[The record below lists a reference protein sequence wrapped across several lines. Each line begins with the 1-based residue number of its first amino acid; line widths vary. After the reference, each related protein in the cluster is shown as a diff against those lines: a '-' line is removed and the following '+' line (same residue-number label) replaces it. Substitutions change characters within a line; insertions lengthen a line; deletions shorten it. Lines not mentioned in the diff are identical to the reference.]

1 MANQLDLE
9 EQEQLDELK
18 HFWKQYGNLITWVLI
33 AALGTFAAWNG
44 YQYWQRSQSVQAAA
58 LYDELER
65 VVATGDVAKSERA
78 FTEMKDRFAST
89 LYAQQAGLLV
99 AKLAFGAGKPEIAQA
114 ALRWVAEQAADKG
127 YVSVAKLRLASVLI
141 EAKSYD
147 DALKVL
153 ADGVTEEFQAMAA
166 DRRGDIYAL
175 QGKTA
180 EAKAEYEKAFKSM
193 DEQSDYRRLVDVKLA
208 ALGAKAGAS
217 APRASEGS
225 K

>member
-18 HFWKQYGNLITWVLI
+18 HFWNQYGNLITWVLI

-99 AKLAFGAGKPEIAQA
+99 AKLAFEAGKPEVAQV
-114 ALRWVAEQAADKG
+114 ALRWVAEHASDKG
-127 YVSVAKLRLASVLI
+127 YVSVAKLRLASLLI
-141 EAKSYD
+141 ESKAYD
-147 DALKVL
+147 EALKAL
-153 ADGVTEEFQAMAA
+153 GEGLTEEFQALAA

-175 QGKTA
+175 QGKKP
-180 EAKAEYEKAFKSM
+180 EAKMEYEKAYKAL

-208 ALGAKAGAS
+208 AVGGKAAAS
-217 APRASEGS
+217 ASGAA